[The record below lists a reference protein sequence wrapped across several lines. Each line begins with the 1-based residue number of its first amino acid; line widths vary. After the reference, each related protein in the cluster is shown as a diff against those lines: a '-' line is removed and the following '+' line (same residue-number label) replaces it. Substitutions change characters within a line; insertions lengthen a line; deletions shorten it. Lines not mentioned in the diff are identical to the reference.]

1 MVRKLR
7 GASVLVFALVV
18 ALALLGMAGC
28 AEEVVDEA
36 PESDEVESIEEEASG
51 LDVFAGTDGSIDIAG
66 GTAHIPVM
74 EAAAA
79 DIMRAHADIVITIAG
94 GGSGVGIQ
102 QVGEGLV
109 DIGNSGR
116 EPRQEEFDQYPDL
129 VLFDWAIDGVAIIA
143 HPDNPVDDLTSEQLV
158 GIFAGEITDWS
169 EVGGEAGA
177 INVYAREDG
186 SGTGETFIDRGLD
199 GGDVTPE
206 AIIVTSNGAMKT
218 AVAADEQAIGF
229 MSIGSMDDSVAGV
242 ALNGAAPTQE
252 NAIDGSY
259 VVTRKLYSLTNGQP
273 EGLTRTFLDFIM
285 GPDGVSYIED
295 AGYIPIY
302 VE

>member
-1 MVRKLR
+1 MVSKYRAML
-7 GASVLVFALVV
+7 ASLTVFVLAFGLIGVV
-18 ALALLGMAGC
+18 GC

-36 PESDEVESIEEEASG
+36 PEVEETELAEEASG
-51 LDVFAGTDGSIDIAG
+51 LDAFAGLEGAIDIAG

-79 DIMRAHADIVITIAG
+79 DVMRAHDDIVITVAG

-116 EPRQEEFDQYPDL
+116 EPKDEEFEQYPDL
-129 VLFDWAIDGVAIIA
+129 ELFAFAIDGVTVIV
-143 HPDNPVDDLTSEQLV
+143 HPENPVRDLSTEQV
-158 GIFAGEITDWS
+158 QGIFAGEITDWS
-169 EVGGEAGA
+169 EVGSGAGA

-186 SGTGETFIDRGLD
+186 SGTGETFIDRGLQ
-199 GGDVTPE
+199 GGDVTAE

-242 ALNGAAPTQE
+242 AYNGVEPTNE
-252 NAIDGSY
+252 SALDGSF
-259 VVTRKLYSLTNGQP
+259 VVTRRLYSITNGEP
-273 EGLTRTFLDFIM
+273 DGLTKAFLDYIM
-285 GPDGVSYIED
+285 GADGVSYIED
-295 AGYIPIY
+295 AGYIPTY
-302 VE
+302 TP